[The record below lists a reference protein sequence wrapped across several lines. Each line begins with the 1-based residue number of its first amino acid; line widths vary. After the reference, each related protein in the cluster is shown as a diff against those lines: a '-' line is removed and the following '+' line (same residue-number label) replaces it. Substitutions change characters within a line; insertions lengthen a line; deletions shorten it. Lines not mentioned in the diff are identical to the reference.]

1 MCVRTGE
8 ASLVFGLNFLIFLER
23 VAGNFFVIALEGSQV
38 LTSLGEFTFLHTLTN
53 VPVDE
58 STLGVHEVE
67 LVVETVP
74 GLGNGGGV
82 GQHADGAVDG
92 GQLAARNTHGLLVV
106 DSELEASGAPFNE
119 VEGSLGLDGGN
130 GLATVTGND
139 VTAVKKSDSHVLSV
153 AGIADNHLVV
163 GLKALEGE
171 VANLEA
177 LVRAAVGRDH
187 GGVGD
192 KRVVDTRVRH
202 QVGLELVQINVKGT
216 VEAERGGDGADDLGD
231 QAVQVLVAGTGD
243 IQVTTANVVDSF
255 VVDQESAVGV
265 LNSAVGGENG
275 VVGLDDG
282 SRDTGR
288 WVDGELELAL
298 LGVVSSKTFE
308 KKGTETGSSTTA
320 ERVEDQ
326 ETLEGGAVVCIL

>member
-1 MCVRTGE
+1 M
-8 ASLVFGLNFLIFLER
+8 
-23 VAGNFFVIALEGSQV
+23 
-38 LTSLGEFTFLHTLTN
+38 
-53 VPVDE
+53 DE

-67 LVVETVP
+67 LEVETVP
-74 GLGNGGGV
+74 GLSDGGGV

-92 GQLAARNTHGLLVV
+92 GQLATRNAHGLLVV

-119 VEGSLGLDGGN
+119 VEGGLGLDGRN
-130 GLATVTGND
+130 CLAAVTGND
-139 VTAVKKSDSHVLSV
+139 ITAVEKSDSHVLSV

-163 GLKALEGE
+163 RLEALEGE

-177 LVRAAVGRDH
+177 LVRAAVCRDH
-187 GGVGD
+187 RGVGD
-192 KRVVDTRVRH
+192 KRVVDTRVGH
-202 QVGLELVQINVKGT
+202 QVGLEFVQINVKGT
-216 VEAERGGDGADDLGD
+216 VEAERGGDGADDLSD

-265 LNSAVGGENG
+265 LNGAVSGENG
-275 VVGLDDG
+275 VVGLDNG

-288 WVDGELELAL
+288 RVDGELELAF

-308 KKGTETGSSTTA
+308 KKSTETGSSTTA

-326 ETLEGGAVVCIL
+326 ETLKGGAVVYDIMSNYFSNLAREAYVPVMRRMRSTTLSTNSFPMV